1 MHMCR
6 LCLYIIV
13 CMCISVNV
21 CMYTHDCVCACMLLV
36 SVFMCGYA
44 CEWIKGIVSVC
55 TCMCIVALEW
65 GVYVYM

>member
-1 MHMCR
+1 MPI
-6 LCLYIIV
+6 YN
-13 CMCISVNV
+13 SVYV
-21 CMYTHDCVCACMLLV
+21 HICECVYTHECVCACMLLV

-65 GVYVYM
+65 GMYVYM